1 VNHEPSYDA
10 GMAESARLLERAA
23 AAKRASKAV
32 AFHERF
38 DVPDL
43 VRDLAALANSG
54 GGVILVGVR
63 RDGSPSGADVPPLS
77 PAMLRSAI
85 ERYTGS
91 EFRDVEVATVQRGA
105 TPVAAVVVGA
115 AHEAPIPYVANGAAA
130 FFARHGAKSAPATQ
144 SDLRRFIDRRVKEL
158 RREWLS
164 GIRQVVTAPRGS
176 EIVAIERTE
185 DEQGEAA
192 IRITTDK
199 NAPLFRAV
207 DWDVTHP
214 FRQKELLQEVNA
226 RLPAGGEVNAYDM
239 QSVRRVHEIDD
250 QTRPDFVHRPRFGY
264 YQYSPQFVDWLVE
277 QYRRDRKFFATA
289 RRRYY
294 ELRQS

>member
-1 VNHEPSYDA
+1 
-10 GMAESARLLERAA
+10 MAEPARLRERAA
-23 AAKRASKAV
+23 IAKRPSKAV

-38 DVPDL
+38 DVPEL

-63 RDGSPSGADVPPLS
+63 RDGSLSGADVPPLS
-77 PAMLRSAI
+77 AAVLRSAV
-85 ERYTGS
+85 ERYTGTD
-91 EFRDVEVATVQRGA
+91 FRDVEVTTVDRGG
-105 TPVAAVVVGA
+105 TPVTTILVGA
-115 AHEAPIPYVANGAAA
+115 AHEAPIPYITNGAGA
-130 FFARHGAKSAPATQ
+130 FYARHGAKSTPATQ
-144 SDLRRFIDRRVKEL
+144 ADLRRFIDRRVKEL

-192 IRITTDK
+192 IRITTDQ
-199 NAPLFRAV
+199 NAPLYRAV

-214 FRQKELLQEVNA
+214 YRQKELLQEVNA
-226 RLPAGGEVNAYDM
+226 RLPEGVEINAYDM

-264 YQYSPQFVDWLVE
+264 FQYSPQFVDWLVE
-277 QYRRDRKFFATA
+277 QYRRKRTFFADA

-294 ELRQS
+294 ELRR

>member
-1 VNHEPSYDA
+1 
-10 GMAESARLLERAA
+10 MADRARLLERAA

-38 DVPDL
+38 DVPEL

-54 GGVILVGVR
+54 GGVILLGVR
-63 RDGSPSGADVPPLS
+63 RDGLPAGTEIPPL
-77 PAMLRSAI
+77 ARNVLRSAI

-91 EFRDVEVATVQRGA
+91 NFDDLEVTTVERSGGPVATLL
-105 TPVAAVVVGA
+105 VGA
-115 AHEAPIPYVANGAAA
+115 AHEAPLPYVSNGASA
-130 FFARHGAKSAPATQ
+130 FYARHGAKSVPATQ
-144 SDLRRFIDRRVKEL
+144 DDLRRFIDRRVREL

-185 DEQGEAA
+185 DEEGEAA

-214 FRQKELLQEVNA
+214 YRQKELLQEVNA
-226 RLPAGGEVNAYDM
+226 RLPDSVEINAYDM

-264 YQYSPQFVDWLVE
+264 FQYSPQFVEWLVE
-277 QYRRDRKFFATA
+277 HYRRDPQFFADA

-294 ELRQS
+294 ELRR

>member
-1 VNHEPSYDA
+1 
-10 GMAESARLLERAA
+10 MAETARLLERAA
-23 AAKRASKAV
+23 VARRPSKAV
-32 AFHERF
+32 VFHDRF
-38 DVPDL
+38 DIPEL
-43 VRDLAALANSG
+43 VRDLASLANSG

-77 PAMLRSAI
+77 PAVLRSAI
-85 ERYTGS
+85 ERYTGTD
-91 EFRDVEVATVQRGA
+91 FRDVEVATVERGGA
-105 TPVAAVVVGA
+105 PVTAVVVGP
-115 AHEAPIPYVANGAAA
+115 AHEAPLPYVANGASA
-130 FFARHGAKSAPATQ
+130 FYARHGAKSAPATQ
-144 SDLRRFIDRRVKEL
+144 ADLRRFIDRRVKEL

-164 GIRQVVTAPRGS
+164 GIRQVVSAPRGS

-185 DEQGEAA
+185 DDQGEAA

-226 RLPAGGEVNAYDM
+226 RLPEGVEINAYDM

-264 YQYSPQFVDWLVE
+264 FQYSPQFVDWLVD
-277 QYRRDRKFFATA
+277 QYRRDSRFFGKA
-289 RRRYY
+289 RQRYY
-294 ELRQS
+294 ELRR

>member
-1 VNHEPSYDA
+1 
-10 GMAESARLLERAA
+10 MAESARLLERAA

-38 DVPDL
+38 DVPEL
-43 VRDLAALANSG
+43 TRDLAALANSG
-54 GGVILVGVR
+54 GGVILIGVR

-77 PAMLRSAI
+77 AGVLHSSI
-85 ERYTGS
+85 ERYTGTD
-91 EFRDVEVATVQRGA
+91 FRDVEVTAVERGG
-105 TPVAAVVVGA
+105 TPVTAIVIGP
-115 AHEAPIPYVANGAAA
+115 AHEAPLPYTANGGTA
-130 FFARHGAKSAPATQ
+130 FYARHGAKSVPATQ
-144 SDLRRFIDRRVKEL
+144 ADLRRFIDRRVKEL

-199 NAPLFRAV
+199 SAPLFRAV

-214 FRQKELLQEVNA
+214 YRQKELLQEVNA
-226 RLPAGGEVNAYDM
+226 RLPDGAEVNAYDI

-250 QTRPDFVHRPRFGY
+250 QTRPDFVHRPRFGWF
-264 YQYSPQFVDWLVE
+264 QYSPDFVDWLVAQRE
-277 QYRRDRKFFATA
+277 RDPAFFSKA

-294 ELRQS
+294 ELRH

>member
-1 VNHEPSYDA
+1 
-10 GMAESARLLERAA
+10 MADRARLLERAA
-23 AAKRASKAV
+23 AAKRPSKAI

-38 DVPDL
+38 DVPEL

-54 GGVILVGVR
+54 GGVILLGLR
-63 RDGSPSGADVPPLS
+63 RDGSLSADEIPPLGRGV
-77 PAMLRSAI
+77 LRSAI

-91 EFRDVEVATVQRGA
+91 GFDDVDVMTVERRG
-105 TPVAAVVVGA
+105 TPVTALVVGP
-115 AHEAPIPYVANGAAA
+115 AHEAPIPYGANGAAA
-130 FFARHGAKSAPATQ
+130 FYARHGAKSAPATQ
-144 SDLRRFIDRRVKEL
+144 DDLRRFIERRVKEL

-185 DEQGEAA
+185 DDEGEAA

-226 RLPAGGEVNAYDM
+226 RLPDGVEINAYDM

-250 QTRPDFVHRPRFGY
+250 RSRPDFVHRPRFGY
-264 YQYSPQFVDWLVE
+264 FQYSPQFVEWLVE
-277 QYRRDRKFFATA
+277 RYRRDREFFADA

-294 ELRQS
+294 ELRR

>member
-1 VNHEPSYDA
+1 
-10 GMAESARLLERAA
+10 MADRARLLERAA
-23 AAKRASKAV
+23 AAKRPSKAI

-38 DVPDL
+38 DVPEL

-54 GGVILVGVR
+54 GGVILLGLR
-63 RDGSPSGADVPPLS
+63 RDGSLSADEIPPLGRGV
-77 PAMLRSAI
+77 LRSAI

-91 EFRDVEVATVQRGA
+91 GFDDVDVMTVERRG
-105 TPVAAVVVGA
+105 TPVTALVVGP
-115 AHEAPIPYVANGAAA
+115 AHEAPIPYGANGAAA
-130 FFARHGAKSAPATQ
+130 FYARHGAKSAPATQ
-144 SDLRRFIDRRVKEL
+144 DDLRRFIERRVKEL

-185 DEQGEAA
+185 DDEGEAA

-226 RLPAGGEVNAYDM
+226 RLPDGVEINAYDM

-250 QTRPDFVHRPRFGY
+250 RSRPDFVHRPRFGY
-264 YQYSPQFVDWLVE
+264 FQYSPQFVEWLVE
-277 QYRRDRKFFATA
+277 RYQRDREFFADA

-294 ELRQS
+294 ELRR

>member
-1 VNHEPSYDA
+1 
-10 GMAESARLLERAA
+10 MAESARLLERAA
-23 AAKRASKAV
+23 VAKRPSKAV

-38 DVPDL
+38 DVPEL

-63 RDGSPSGADVPPLS
+63 RDGSASGADVPPLT
-77 PAMLRSAI
+77 AAVLRSAI
-85 ERYTGS
+85 ERYTAS
-91 EFRDVEVATVQRGA
+91 EFSDVEVTTVERSGA
-105 TPVAAVVVGA
+105 PVVAVVVGP
-115 AHEAPIPYVANGAAA
+115 AHEAPLPYVANGSSA

-144 SDLRRFIDRRVKEL
+144 ADLRRFIDRRVKEL

-199 NAPLFRAV
+199 SAPLFRAV

-214 FRQKELLQEVNA
+214 YRQKELLQEVNA
-226 RLPAGGEVNAYDM
+226 RLAAGVEINAYDM

-264 YQYSPQFVDWLVE
+264 FQYSPQFVDWLVDR
-277 QYRRDRKFFATA
+277 YARDPEFFAAA

-294 ELRQS
+294 ELRH

>member
-1 VNHEPSYDA
+1 MADGA
-10 GMAESARLLERAA
+10 GLRGREAPGRRGWKAA
-23 AAKRASKAV
+23 ASHGRSAARELARARGA
-32 AFHERF
+32 R
-38 DVPDL
+38 
-43 VRDLAALANSG
+43 ANSG
-54 GGVILVGVR
+54 GGVTPLGVR
-63 RDGSPSGADVPPLS
+63 RAGLPAGTEIPPL
-77 PAMLRSAI
+77 ARNVLRSAI

-91 EFRDVEVATVQRGA
+91 NFDDLEVTTVERSGVPVATLL
-105 TPVAAVVVGA
+105 VGA
-115 AHEAPIPYVANGAAA
+115 AHEAPLPYVSNGASA
-130 FFARHGAKSAPATQ
+130 FYARHGAKSAPATQ
-144 SDLRRFIDRRVKEL
+144 DDLRRFIDRRVKEL

-185 DEQGEAA
+185 DEEGEVA

-214 FRQKELLQEVNA
+214 YRQKELLQEVNA
-226 RLPAGGEVNAYDM
+226 RLPGGVEINGYDM

-250 QTRPDFVHRPRFGY
+250 RTRPDFVHRPRFGY
-264 YQYSPQFVDWLVE
+264 FQYSPQFVEWLLE
-277 QYRRDRKFFATA
+277 QYRRDRAFFADA

-294 ELRQS
+294 ELRR